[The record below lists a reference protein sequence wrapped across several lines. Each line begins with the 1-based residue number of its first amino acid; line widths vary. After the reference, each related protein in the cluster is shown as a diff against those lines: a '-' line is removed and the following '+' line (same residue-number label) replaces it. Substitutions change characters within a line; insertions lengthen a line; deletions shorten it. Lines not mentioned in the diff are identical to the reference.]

1 MLYISADS
9 CDSECTFG
17 HLCCTALTLAAML
30 SIQES
35 VYAVHS
41 IAITCDTECTC
52 GCSCCTALTLSVM
65 LSIEVGV
72 YAVQHS
78 HYL

>member
-1 MLYISADS
+1 MLYINADS
-9 CDSECTFG
+9 CDTECTFG
-17 HLCCTALTLAAML
+17 HLCCTALTLAVML
-30 SIQES
+30 SIQAG

-41 IAITCDTECTC
+41 IAITCDIECTC
-52 GCSCCTALTLSVM
+52 GCSCCTASTLAVM
-65 LSIEVGV
+65 LSVEVGV